1 MVILGSS
8 LMLGNP
14 APFNILLDI
23 LDNKRGKRI
32 KGSKTVL
39 EEIKLLL
46 FFFLLSLG
54 MIVYMESQK
63 P

>member
-1 MVILGSS
+1 
-8 LMLGNP
+8 MLGNP

-46 FFFLLSLG
+46 FFFTFFG
-54 MIVYMESQK
+54 HDCIYGEPETIKQ
-63 P
+63 